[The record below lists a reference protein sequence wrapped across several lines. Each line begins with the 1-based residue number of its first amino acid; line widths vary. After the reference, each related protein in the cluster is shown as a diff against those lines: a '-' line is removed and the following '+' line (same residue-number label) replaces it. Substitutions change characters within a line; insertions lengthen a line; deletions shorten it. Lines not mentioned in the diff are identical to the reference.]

1 MVAELHFTF
10 REDSFLN
17 TATAICWSLVVRGIS
32 ATVSRLRE
40 YVDSLVIKFAIL
52 LFISGGVP
60 LSLGPGIFGSGPS
73 TITLNCDIV
82 GASADTEETFLSPVG
97 SPRVSYEPVRLSIF
111 FSITNNGNI
120 VDNVGVTSLVTV
132 NTASVV
138 LKSLRNGD
146 TTGNRTSLV
155 DFLHH
160 VLLTGDM
167 TELINSVDEILVWDE
182 ACLTWVAVTAD
193 VHRRANLSIVET
205 TSAVDGASLISNFV
219 LRHPLES
226 VVGLTTVAS
235 LVGCLTRDDNL
246 RGDVDIGPGS
256 LSSDLNTIREC

>member
-1 MVAELHFTF
+1 MDDVDVTGGVTENATSVLFESVW
-10 REDSFLN
+10 DGN
-17 TATAICWSLVVRGIS
+17 TA
-32 ATVSRLRE
+32 
-40 YVDSLVIKFAIL
+40 
-52 LFISGGVP
+52 
-60 LSLGPGIFGSGPS
+60 
-73 TITLNCDIV
+73 
-82 GASADTEETFLSPVG
+82 
-97 SPRVSYEPVRLSIF
+97 
-111 FSITNNGNI
+111 
-120 VDNVGVTSLVTV
+120 
-132 NTASVV
+132 
-138 LKSLRNGD
+138 
-146 TTGNRTSLV
+146 GNRSSLV